1 MSRYEERLEADL
13 SRIRH
18 RLKRMSRAVCSAVD
32 DAVQSILNRNP
43 DLASETVLGD
53 LPINRRAR
61 ELDHLCHLFVA
72 RHLPS
77 AGHLR
82 YTTSVMRLSKTL
94 ERIGDYAATM
104 SREVHQFSVPLPDVI
119 AEDIT
124 VLADQ
129 ARRVLENSLGS
140 FLQED
145 LDLARSTKM
154 AASQYGSTFD
164 RVFKHLKRTG
174 KDDDVS
180 VVELFGML
188 TVCNRLE
195 RIIHQ
200 SKNIAEQ
207 TIFAV
212 TGQQKEEKTFDI
224 LFLGLNND
232 FASVMAEFYCK
243 RAYPEAGT
251 FTSVGWEAAEAI
263 SDKVLEFAD
272 SHGLDL
278 RDAEP
283 CSFDDVR
290 RRLSDFE
297 IVIDLTGEAR
307 DNIRKIPFHTTLLVW
322 NLDRSG
328 GMESLYQDLVSHLGE
343 LMETLRGEEA
353 DD

>member
-104 SREVHQFSVPLPDVI
+104 SREVHQFTGPLPDTI

-124 VLADQ
+124 VLSDQ
-129 ARRVLENSLGS
+129 AGRVLENSLNS

-145 LDLARSTKM
+145 VDLARSTRM

-164 RVFKHLKRTG
+164 RVFKHLKRAG

-212 TGQQKEEKTFDI
+212 TGQQKEEKTFDL
-224 LFLGLNND
+224 LFLGQKND
-232 FASVMAEFYCK
+232 CASLLAEFYCR

-251 FTSVGWEAAEAI
+251 YTSAGWEAAEAI
-263 SDKVLEFAD
+263 SEQVLTFAD
-272 SHGLDL
+272 SKGLDL
-278 RDAEP
+278 REAET

-307 DNIRKIPFHTTLLVW
+307 ENIRKIPFHTTLLVW
-322 NLDRSG
+322 SLDRSG

-343 LMETLRGEEA
+343 LMEILRGKEA

>member
-13 SRIRH
+13 ARIRH

-43 DLASETVLGD
+43 ELASETVLGD

-104 SREVHQFSVPLPDVI
+104 SREVHQFSGPLPETI
-119 AEDIT
+119 AEDIA

-129 ARRVLENSLGS
+129 ARKVLENSLAS
-140 FLQED
+140 FLQND
-145 LDLARSTKM
+145 VDLARSTKM
-154 AASQYGSTFD
+154 AAGQYGSTFD
-164 RVFKHLKRTG
+164 RMFKHLKRAG
-174 KDDDVS
+174 KDEDVE
-180 VVELFGML
+180 VVELFAML

-195 RIIHQ
+195 RTIHQ
-200 SKNIAEQ
+200 AKNIAEQ
-207 TIFAV
+207 TIFSV
-212 TGQQKEEKTFDI
+212 TGEGKEEKTFDI
-224 LFLGLNND
+224 LFLGQRND
-232 FASVMAEFYCK
+232 CASLLAEYYCK

-251 FTSVGWEAAEAI
+251 FTSAGWETVDAI
-263 SDKVLEFAD
+263 SDEVLAFAD
-272 SHGLDL
+272 TKGLDL
-278 RDAEP
+278 REAES

-307 DNIRKIPFHTTLLVW
+307 ENIRKIPFHTTLLVW
-322 NLDRSG
+322 SFDRSG

-343 LMETLRGEEA
+343 LMEILRGEEA

>member
-53 LPINRRAR
+53 LPINRRSR

-82 YTTSVMRLSKTL
+82 YTTSVLRLSTTL

-104 SREVHQFSVPLPDVI
+104 SREVHQFTGPLPEVI
-119 AEDIT
+119 AEDISL
-124 VLADQ
+124 LADQ
-129 ARRVLENSLGS
+129 ARKVLENSLAS
-140 FLQED
+140 FLKED
-145 LDLARSTKM
+145 LDLARSTRM

-174 KDDDVS
+174 NEEDVP
-180 VVELFGML
+180 VTELFGML

-200 SKNIAEQ
+200 AKNIAEQ

-224 LFLGLNND
+224 LILGQRND
-232 FASVMAEFYCK
+232 CASLLAEYYCK

-251 FTSVGWEAAEAI
+251 YTSAGWDTVDAV
-263 SDKVLEFAD
+263 SDEVLSFAD
-272 SHGLDL
+272 SKGLDL
-278 RDAEP
+278 REAES
-283 CSFDDVR
+283 CSFDEVR

-307 DNIRKIPFHTTLLVW
+307 ENIRKIPFHTTLLVW

-328 GMESLYQDLVSHLGE
+328 GMDSLYQDLVSHLGE
-343 LMETLRGEEA
+343 LMEILRGEEA